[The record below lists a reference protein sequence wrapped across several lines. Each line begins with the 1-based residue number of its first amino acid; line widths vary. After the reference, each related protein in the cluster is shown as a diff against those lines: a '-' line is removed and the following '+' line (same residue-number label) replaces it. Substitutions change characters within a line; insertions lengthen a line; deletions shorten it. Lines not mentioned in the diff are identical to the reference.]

1 MCKFGFVG
9 VIADDKRL
17 SQYYKSSQ
25 SCRDGYHPPV
35 RFVLFYWHAPCKS
48 YHERRRATPPQS
60 QLTPSRLLLQGRL
73 IDSATNP
80 NLPISQ
86 RYILNN
92 TSLAT
97 HQYKAKNPTQ
107 RKTVGRILALL
118 YASPNFLFY
127 RDDNEAVCKLF
138 ASVNCVLRENIGTA
152 AAGARASEEAVDVNC
167 RRVLGVE
174 VVAVH

>member
-17 SQYYKSSQ
+17 SQYYKSAQ

-107 RKTVGRILALL
+107 RKTVGRISISRSP
-118 YASPNFLFY
+118 ASYGEFY
-127 RDDNEAVCKLF
+127 
-138 ASVNCVLRENIGTA
+138 ITA
-152 AAGARASEEAVDVNC
+152 RLSSRAGRHRTRGHYD
-167 RRVLGVE
+167 
-174 VVAVH
+174 